1 MSMKKKSSDAALR
14 FTNPKVAAAFSA
26 YPPQMRQ
33 RLMRL
38 RTLILET
45 AKETTGVGTLE
56 ETLKWNEPAYLTSQ
70 SKSGSTIRIN
80 QLSDPTR
87 YAMFFNC
94 NTNLVDSFRTLF
106 PTAFRYQGNRAIEFS
121 LTDKVPVNELK
132 ICIAMTLTYH
142 RRKK

>member
-1 MSMKKKSSDAALR
+1 MKQKNKVTTPR
-14 FTNPKVAAAFSA
+14 FTDPKVAATFAS
-26 YPPQMRQ
+26 YRPQARQ

-45 AKETTGVGTLE
+45 ARETPGVGALDE
-56 ETLKWNEPAYLTSQ
+56 ALKWNEPAYLTTQ

-94 NTNLVDSFRTLF
+94 NTDLVDSFRTLF
-106 PTAFRYQGNRAIEFS
+106 PTTFRYQGNRAIEFS
-121 LTDKVPVNELK
+121 LTDRVPVEELK
-132 ICIAMTLTYH
+132 VCIAMALTYH